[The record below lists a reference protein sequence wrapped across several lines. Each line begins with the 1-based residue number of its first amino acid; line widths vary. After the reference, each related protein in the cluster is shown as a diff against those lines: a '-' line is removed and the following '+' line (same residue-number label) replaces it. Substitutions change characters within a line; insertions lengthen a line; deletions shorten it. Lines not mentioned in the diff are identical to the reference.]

1 MDEIKNLLN
10 QWKNDGL
17 SNPGALEAAC
27 NAIEL
32 LVTRIENLENKLAN
46 LQFEE

>member
-17 SNPGALEAAC
+17 SNPGALKSAC
-27 NAIEL
+27 DAIEL
-32 LVTRIENLENKLAN
+32 LVARIEILENKVTN